1 MLSKQE
7 TQSVLE
13 KFFKDCNNYWLRS
26 GYCKDER
33 EAFENALDDIK
44 VLRRDP
50 FSPSGEELN
59 QETKAEFIKY
69 RKLDLGI

>member
-7 TQSVLE
+7 TQLVLE

-33 EAFENALDDIK
+33 EAFVNALDDIK
-44 VLRRDP
+44 TLRRDP
-50 FSPSGEELN
+50 FSPSGEELDY
-59 QETKAEFIKY
+59 EAKAEFIKY
-69 RKLDLGI
+69 RKQDLGI

>member
-7 TQSVLE
+7 TQLVLE
-13 KFFKDCNNYWLRS
+13 QFFGDCNNYWLRS

-44 VLRRDP
+44 TLRRDP
-50 FSPSGEELN
+50 FSPCGEELN
-59 QETKAEFIKY
+59 QEAKAEFIKY
-69 RKLDLGI
+69 RKQDLGI